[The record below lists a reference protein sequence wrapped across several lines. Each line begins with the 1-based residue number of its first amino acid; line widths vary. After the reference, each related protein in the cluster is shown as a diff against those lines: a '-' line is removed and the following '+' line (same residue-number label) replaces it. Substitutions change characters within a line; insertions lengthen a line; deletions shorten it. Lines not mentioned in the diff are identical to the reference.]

1 MQAQTILTDV
11 RRELVE
17 ISPAYWTDAELLRH
31 LNRGELD
38 FCNKTRILED
48 TAQLSLVQGRLNY
61 PLPQNW
67 MSARAIFFKI
77 VNADGTYRWKRIYP
91 SNLEKTAQQRP
102 NFLSTA
108 TDNQGTPT
116 RYWVWRRELWLDRA
130 PDAASATTLLL
141 FFKSKPIPLT
151 STTQEIN
158 LDDSLSEALF
168 EYIMWKAL
176 RKEQEFDAADE
187 HKLSYDQYVAEG
199 RKWVKKQSGDQ
210 RNRIDIDS
218 GVPLDGDGS
227 ASFSDPLSI

>member
-1 MQAQTILTDV
+1 MLASTILTDV

-17 ISPAYWTDAELLRH
+17 ISPAYWSDAELLRH
-31 LNRGELD
+31 LNRGEHV
-38 FCNKTRILED
+38 FNTKAHVLED

-67 MSARAIFFKI
+67 VSKQAVFYKI
-77 VNADGTYRWKRIYP
+77 VNSDGTYRWKRLHAT
-91 SNLEKTAQQRP
+91 NLEKMGQQRP
-102 NFLSTA
+102 NFLNTS

-116 RYWVWRRELWLDRA
+116 RCWIWRRELWLDRA
-130 PDAASATTLLL
+130 PDAEAATTLTL
-141 FFKSKPIPLT
+141 FFRSKPIPLT
-151 STTQEIN
+151 AATQEIN
-158 LDDSLSEALF
+158 LDDTFSEALF

-187 HKLSYDQYVAEG
+187 HKLEFDTWIAEG

-218 GVPLDGDGS
+218 GIPLDGGDS
-227 ASFSDPLSI
+227 YNFSDPLNI